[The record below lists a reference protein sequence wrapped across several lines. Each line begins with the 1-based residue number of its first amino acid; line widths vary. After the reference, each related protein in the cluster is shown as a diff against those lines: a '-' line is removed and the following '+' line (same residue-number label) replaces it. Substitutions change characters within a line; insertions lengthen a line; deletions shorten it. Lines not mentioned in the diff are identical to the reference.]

1 MSGEEVEGENKLIL
15 FFFFFPIIKKL
26 YFIAKVKI
34 ALPTTKHLL
43 FLNSSGACVP
53 SFPSLPPLRSWP
65 LSVAYCF
72 VCLGLLFSFCS
83 AHLEETPF

>member
-15 FFFFFPIIKKL
+15 FFSPSIKKKL

-34 ALPTTKHLL
+34 ALPATKHLL

-53 SFPSLPPLRSWP
+53 SFPSLPPTLKELASECCM
-65 LSVAYCF
+65 LF
-72 VCLGLLFSFCS
+72 CLFRLVVFLL
-83 AHLEETPF
+83 

>member
-15 FFFFFPIIKKL
+15 FFFPTIKKKL

-34 ALPTTKHLL
+34 ALPATKHLL

-53 SFPSLPPLRSWP
+53 SFPSLPPLRSWL
-65 LSVAYCF
+65 LSVAFCLFRLVFFPF
-72 VCLGLLFSFCS
+72 VV
-83 AHLEETPF
+83 PI